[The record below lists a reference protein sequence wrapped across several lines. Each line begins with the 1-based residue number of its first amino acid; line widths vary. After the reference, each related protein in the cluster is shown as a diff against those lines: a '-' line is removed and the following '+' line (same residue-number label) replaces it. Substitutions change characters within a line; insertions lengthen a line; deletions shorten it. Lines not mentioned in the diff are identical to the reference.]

1 MNITSIQSVVPLL
14 DCMDHNTG
22 AYANLHVS
30 ENVGA
35 YSHQDKVWT
44 LLLNYLWWVPTFT
57 ATPMYQLNVRNEELV
72 NRFYTTV
79 NYTA

>member
-35 YSHQDKVWT
+35 HSHQDKV
-44 LLLNYLWWVPTFT
+44 YK
-57 ATPMYQLNVRNEELV
+57 QLVIELSVVGPYIYSYTNVSIKCEKWRVGEQVL
-72 NRFYTTV
+72 YDS
-79 NYTA
+79 